1 MRTEYLARALETPHF
16 LQDTGEPR
24 QRLASVIN
32 TAGIDLELDGINGPD
47 IEDVRIAAADFV
59 ANQVRKA
66 LWYPVKEGG
75 RNDFDELKVSDP
87 PRLEDLETDRQAADC
102 IGFSYVTSYF
112 LERQGI
118 GHWVAFANNHA
129 GIVVDSDNDT
139 ELFFIDPL
147 SPELDQN
154 MLPAIKGTSKERISD
169 DITGLD
175 RTAIM
180 LDSDRLV
187 TGSRLLKTNPYG
199 ASPWLSAKPIDEQ
212 QGVRVGIEDS
222 PKIVMSLFPPQVGRL
237 VLEGW
242 NKLQH
247 SVLAKEFY
255 DATDALHE
263 IGSFYP
269 NMDARN
275 PHKELKWV
283 VRNLALRGHYDEA
296 SIAVEDYFE
305 TFGFIKDSR
314 FDEAR
319 GDCFK
324 IIALV
329 SRSLYFARL
338 AIEAYEDALNISTV
352 NIDTVTSKI
361 DKLATRAGL
370 NEA

>member
-1 MRTEYLARALETPHF
+1 MRTEHLARALETPHP
-16 LQDTGEPR
+16 LQDTGEPK
-24 QRLASVIN
+24 QLLASIIN
-32 TAGIDLELDGINGPD
+32 TAGIDLELARIDDPD
-47 IEDVRIAAADFV
+47 IDEKRLAAADFV
-59 ANQVRKA
+59 ADQVRKA
-66 LWYPVKEGG
+66 LWYPVKEAG
-75 RNDFDELKVSDP
+75 RNDFDQLRVSDP
-87 PRLEDLETDRQAADC
+87 PRLEDLETGRQAADC
-102 IGFSYVTSYF
+102 IGFTYVTSYF
-112 LERQGI
+112 LEKQGI
-118 GHWVAFANNHA
+118 DHWVAFANNHA
-129 GIVVDSDNDT
+129 GIIVDSDKDR
-139 ELFFIDPL
+139 EMFFIDPL

-154 MLPAIKGTSKERISD
+154 LFPAVRGVSKEQIAD
-169 DITGLD
+169 DVLGFD

-180 LDSDRLV
+180 LDSDRLI

-255 DATDALHE
+255 DAADALHE

-338 AIEAYEDALNISTV
+338 AIEAYEDALDVSTV